1 LDVARSLDA
10 EREYAYDRKSEFGR
24 LDKAP
29 DAAAVNKWTRAHEA
43 RLEAHLP
50 VRAVTDDWFPVNS
63 GRLR

>member
-29 DAAAVNKWTRAHEA
+29 DAAAVNKWTRGHEA

-50 VRAVTDDWFPVNS
+50 V
-63 GRLR
+63 